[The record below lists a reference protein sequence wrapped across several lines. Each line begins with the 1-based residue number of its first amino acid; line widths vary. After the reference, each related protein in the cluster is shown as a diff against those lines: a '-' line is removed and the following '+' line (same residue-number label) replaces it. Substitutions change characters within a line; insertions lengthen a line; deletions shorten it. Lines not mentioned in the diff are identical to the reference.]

1 MRKLTGRYLLS
12 ISEVQRITDSR
23 AGQAPNNLAVGLIL
37 EVPMNVNA
45 TGRTAICFLAGLGIG
60 VGLALLFAPQSGQ
73 ETREW
78 LSETAEDEMRR
89 LKRKGRRSIENI
101 QDAVTRG
108 EQTVSKVLRSG
119 KNVLDSVASKLD

>member
-1 MRKLTGRYLLS
+1 
-12 ISEVQRITDSR
+12 
-23 AGQAPNNLAVGLIL
+23 
-37 EVPMNVNA
+37 MNVNA
-45 TGRTAICFLAGLGIG
+45 AGRTAICFLAGLGIG
-60 VGLALLFAPQSGQ
+60 VGLALLFAPQSGH